1 MTRTEETEAGP
12 RATVDADL
20 RGFDHVRAAIEPAKT
35 IVLCAHTR
43 PDGDAIGSVLGLA
56 GALRQRWPE
65 KAVTCLLADDDPVP
79 RIYRFLPGSECFV
92 AASAYRGDPDLFI
105 ALDLP
110 TDTRLANAKAVLDRS
125 RAVAVIDHHPS
136 DGSFGTCGCVRT
148 TAAATGVL
156 VCKFALF
163 LGVAIT
169 PAMANQLFC
178 ALVTD
183 TGRFQYQNADA
194 ECFRIASLLVDAG
207 ADPAWIS
214 LNVYQNFRLAYLRLE
229 GRVMQRIRTL
239 FGDQVSYS
247 YATRADLELTGA
259 RDEECDGLID
269 QVRSVEG
276 VEVALFLKE
285 GKTPGVV
292 RGNLRAKGSVDVSAI
307 ARAVGGGGHRAAAG
321 FSIEGTIDDAFEM
334 VMPLIEQALAE
345 QAEASKDDGK

>member
-1 MTRTEETEAGP
+1 MTRTPSTEAGR
-12 RATVDADL
+12 RAFVEADL
-20 RGFDHVRAAIEPAKT
+20 RGFDRICSLIDGAET

-56 GALRQRWPE
+56 GALAQVWPE
-65 KAVTCLLADDDPVP
+65 KDVTCLLADDEPVP
-79 RIYRFLPGSECFV
+79 RIYQFLPGTGSFV
-92 AASAYRGDPDLFI
+92 YASAYEGSPDLFI

-110 TDTRLANAKAVLDRS
+110 TAKRLANAKAVLDRS
-125 RAVAVIDHHPS
+125 RAVAVIDHHLP
-136 DGSFGTCGCVRT
+136 DGSFGENGCVRT

-156 VCKFALF
+156 VCEFAQ
-163 LGVAIT
+163 AIGAT
-169 PAMANQLFC
+169 ITAAMANQLFC

-194 ECFRIASLLVDAG
+194 ECFRVASLLVEAG

-214 LNVYQNFRLAYLRLE
+214 LNVYQSFRLAYLRLE
-229 GRVMQRIRTL
+229 GLVMGRIRTL
-239 FGDQVSYS
+239 CDSRVAYS
-247 YATRADLELTGA
+247 YATRQDLERTGA

-285 GKTPGVV
+285 GQTPGMV
-292 RGNLRAKGSVDVSAI
+292 RGNLRAKGDVNVAAI
-307 ARAVGGGGHRAAAG
+307 AAQVGGGGHKAAAG
-321 FSIEGTIDDAFEM
+321 FSLEGTIDDAFER

-345 QAEASKDDGK
+345 ESAAAKDDGK

>member
-1 MTRTEETEAGP
+1 MTQTPETEAGR
-12 RATVDADL
+12 RAFVEADL
-20 RGFDHVRAAIEPAKT
+20 RGFDQLRAAIEPAQT

-56 GALRQRWPE
+56 GALRQVWPE

-79 RIYRFLPGSECFV
+79 RTYRFLPGSDTFV
-92 AASAYRGDPDLFI
+92 PASAYEGDPDLFI

-110 TDTRLANAKAVLDRS
+110 TAKRLANAKAVLDRS

-136 DGSFGTCGCVRT
+136 DGSFGACGCVRT

-156 VCKFALF
+156 VCGFAEF
-163 LGVAIT
+163 IGATITKAI
-169 PAMANQLFC
+169 ANDLFC

-194 ECFRIASLLVDAG
+194 ECFRVASQLVDAG
-207 ADPAWIS
+207 ADPSWIS

-229 GRVMQRIRTL
+229 GLVMQRIRTL
-239 FGDQVSYS
+239 CSNRVSYS
-247 YATRADLELTGA
+247 YATRADLERTGA
-259 RDEECDGLID
+259 QDDECDGLID

-285 GKTPGVV
+285 GKTPGMV
-292 RGNLRAKGSVDVSAI
+292 RGNLRAKGDVDVSAI
-307 ARAVGGGGHRAAAG
+307 ARQVGGGGHRAAAG

-345 QAEASKDDGK
+345 ESALAKDDGK